1 MKLKGI
7 ALAAALAA
15 GLFNAG
21 TASAQDKLSIVVFGW
36 PSLGAFLPPI
46 IKAQKFDAK
55 HNLDI
60 TFAER
65 TPDAYTAQFNSG
77 EFQLGGSAALL
88 TVGLADVRGVKVS
101 YLFNLFDFWG
111 AVVTSRPEVK
121 TLKDLEGK
129 DMAAARG
136 TTNFIMF
143 DWFAR
148 RLGVDT
154 SKISVV
160 NTATP
165 GLVGYALADRAAAVQ
180 LWEPAWTGLVA
191 RKPDIRTLD
200 LAIEKNWKAFAGS
213 NNIPY
218 LGVAAHQDW
227 IEKNRAVI
235 PRLYQAYADAAE
247 WVKANP
253 AAAAKLMDP
262 RGTDESRAAIVELI
276 KNNERLGMNLR
287 WAHEVR
293 REIEQVY
300 AAGREVKFLP
310 NEPGAATIY
319 QPR

>member
-1 MKLKGI
+1 MKLKRI
-7 ALAAALAA
+7 ALVAALAA
-15 GLFNAG
+15 GIMNAG
-21 TASAQDKLSIVVFGW
+21 AAMAQDKLSIVVFGW

-46 IKAQKFDAK
+46 IKAQKLDAK

-77 EFQLGGSAALL
+77 EFPLGGSAALL
-88 TVGLADVRGVKVS
+88 TVGLADIRGVKVS

-111 AVVTSRPEVK
+111 AVVTSRPQVQSV
-121 TLKDLEGK
+121 KDLEGK
-129 DMAAARG
+129 EMAAARG
-136 TTNFIMF
+136 TTNFVMF

-154 SKISVV
+154 SKIAVV

-165 GLVGYALADRAAAVQ
+165 GLIGYALADRADAVQ
-180 LWEPAWTGLVA
+180 LWEPAWTGLMA

-227 IEKNRAVI
+227 IDKNRAVI
-235 PRLYQAYADAAE
+235 PRLYQAYADAAD

-253 AAAAKLMDP
+253 VAAAKLMDP
-262 RGTDESRAAIVELI
+262 KGTDDSRAAIVELI

-287 WAHEVR
+287 WAHEVKK
-293 REIEQVY
+293 EIQQVY
-300 AAGREVKFLP
+300 SAGREVKFLP
-310 NEPGAATIY
+310 SEPGASTIY
-319 QPR
+319 EPR